1 VTRAVTPQ
9 LVVAI
14 AVLCAAVVT
23 ALFGVIDQ
31 AELGTIVGG
40 VAGGF
45 GLGANHETTARRN
58 GNGKG

>member
-1 VTRAVTPQ
+1 
-9 LVVAI
+9 VVAI